1 MKSRLMLLVVVLG
14 LAVTLSAQTFRG
26 GIQGVVT
33 DSSGAAVASADVTVT
48 NEGTG
53 LTRTVQTSDAGEYAF
68 TELPIGSYSV
78 SASRSGF
85 QTQTVTG
92 ATVSVSA
99 VRRVDITLA
108 AGSVEQKVE
117 VTATLPLIQTTG
129 NTMGGTIQAQEFSEL
144 PVNGRDY
151 IKLIGLVSG
160 VAADPSAVTDSPGS
174 FGLFSIN
181 GNRGRS
187 NNYLLDGTDM
197 NDGYRNLPS
206 INEAGVFGTPAT
218 LLPVDAIAEMA
229 VLNTTEAEYGRNSG
243 AIVNIVTKSGTNDF
257 HGVAFYFGRADA
269 LDARNYFNQEPAPQS
284 TFRNDQFGGSIGG
297 PFIKDKT
304 FWFFAYE
311 GQRERVGI
319 PTPSVIPTQ
328 DQVNCFQTL
337 VGPIHRVSQN
347 ILDLGPWTQ
356 GAPLEQSGDGGAATA
371 DCVTNPATPLTA
383 TLDAAGSNDLH
394 SLIFKMDHN
403 FNSNKDLIT
412 GRYFFGNSDQSFPLG
427 LVGGSAVPGY
437 NTVTPTTVHVVS
449 LSWTHNFSE
458 RLLMEVRGGYNRF
471 FETFFPED
479 SDLDPA
485 SLGLNTV
492 TNPQDFGLPLI
503 RFSGAVSN
511 IGANLSV
518 PRGRVDTNSQ
528 VFANVSYNT
537 GKHNWKLGYEFRRT
551 FVNAFFDAGYRGRLT
566 FDDFDSFLNG
576 VTSGGGNRQ
585 ARGNSDRDT
594 FQNNHSFY
602 VQDNFRWTRK
612 LTMNLGL
619 RWDYNG
625 VIGEEKGRFSLL
637 DPTAGLVFVD
647 QLYPK
652 DYNNFGPRISFAY
665 DLGGDGKTVIRGGW
679 GIYYDAF
686 SQDFFVGQLPFN
698 TFNPGPA
705 YNPIGPDA
713 VLFGF
718 GDQVTGQGNLTLT
731 MAPCTAPDISVPGT
745 MQCAPPVFAA
755 ADFFDSDVF
764 TVDQELA
771 TPYIQN
777 YNLNLQQELGSHAAF
792 QVGYVGSAGRRL
804 FRYRDI
810 NQSLPNAG
818 GARPFDSGP
827 FAPSGGTFF
836 YVNQFEST
844 AASAYNA
851 LQTQLTIRNWHGF
864 NSKVN
869 YSWSHSIDNASDGQ
883 DYVANA
889 TQPDNSFNPSGER
902 ARSNFD
908 TRHRFTW
915 YFTYDLPKTDT
926 AKWLLSGWS
935 IDGVFSYSTGQPFHL
950 VFFDDYNGTGEFFP
964 RPDLVGDPFAGTSQ
978 PFNYLNLSA
987 FQVPCTLQNQDV
999 SDPPDG
1005 IIDPSDGSAA
1015 FCAPGSQHFGNHGR
1029 NSLVGPSFHN
1039 FDFSLSKAIEVS
1051 DRVRVNF
1058 RADFFNIF
1066 NHPNF
1071 TNPLLP
1077 DFAADGSFNGVDPVT
1092 GRGSGFL
1099 PLRATPDV
1107 GIGNPFLGG
1116 GGSRNIQL
1124 GVRVTF

>member
-1 MKSRLMLLVVVLG
+1 MKSRLMLLVVMLG

-33 DSSGAAVASADVTVT
+33 DSSGAAVSGAEVTVT

-53 LTRTVQTSDAGEYAF
+53 LSRTAQSADTGEYAF

-78 SASRSGF
+78 SASKSGF

-92 ATVSVSA
+92 ATVTVSA
-99 VRRVDITLA
+99 VRRVDLSLTP
-108 AGSVEQKVE
+108 GSVEQKIE

-129 NTMGGTIQAQEFSEL
+129 NSQGGTIQAQEFSEL

-229 VLNTTEAEYGRNSG
+229 VLNSVEAEYGRNSG
-243 AIVNIVTKSGTNDF
+243 AIVNIVTKSGTNAF
-257 HGVAFYFGRADA
+257 HGAAFYFGRSDA
-269 LDARNYFNQEPAPQS
+269 LDARNFFNQEPALQS
-284 TFRNDQFGGSIGG
+284 TFRNDQFGGSLGG
-297 PFIKDKT
+297 PIIKDKT

-328 DQVNCFQTL
+328 DQIDCFL
-337 VGPIHRVSQN
+337 FGGGMIHPIAQN
-347 ILDLGPWTQ
+347 ILNLGPWTQ
-356 GAPLEQSGDGGAATA
+356 GGPLPQSGDGGVVGINCA
-371 DCVTNPATPLTA
+371 NPATPLST
-383 TLDAAGSNDLH
+383 TLDAAGSNNLH

-412 GRYFFGNSDQSFPLG
+412 GRYFFGDSDQSFPLG

-437 NTVTPTTVHVVS
+437 NTVTPTTVNVVS
-449 LSWTHNFSE
+449 LSWTHTFNE
-458 RLLMEVRGGYNRF
+458 RLLMEVRAGYNRF

-528 VFANVSYNT
+528 IFTNLSYNT
-537 GKHNWKLGYEFRRT
+537 GRHNWKAGYEFRRT

-566 FDDFDSFLNG
+566 FDDFDSFLSG

-602 VQDNFRWTRK
+602 IQDNFRWTRK
-612 LTMNLGL
+612 LTLNLGL
-619 RWDYNG
+619 RWDYYG
-625 VIGEEKGRFSLL
+625 IIGEEKGRFSIL
-637 DPTAGLVFVD
+637 DPDPVSGGLVFVD
-647 QLYPK
+647 ELYPK
-652 DYNNFGPRISFAY
+652 DFNNFGPRVSFAY
-665 DLGGDGKTVIRGGW
+665 DFFGTGKTVIRGGW

-705 YNPIGPDA
+705 YNPIGADA
-713 VLFGF
+713 VLFNF
-718 GDQVTGQGNLTLT
+718 GPGNLALVAGPCA
-731 MAPCTAPDISVPGT
+731 APNIAVPGSA
-745 MQCAPPVFAA
+745 MCAPPVYAD

-777 YNLNLQQELGSHAAF
+777 YNLNIQQEIGGHAAL

-818 GARPFDSGP
+818 GARPFDLGP
-827 FAPSGGTFF
+827 LAPSGGTFF

-844 AASAYNA
+844 SSSNYNA
-851 LQTQLTIRNWHGF
+851 LQTQFTIRKWHGF
-864 NSKVN
+864 TSKVN
-869 YSWSHSIDNASDGQ
+869 WSWSHSIDNASDGQ

-902 ARSNFD
+902 ANSNFD
-908 TRHRFTW
+908 SRHRFTW
-915 YFTYDLPKTDT
+915 YFNYALPKTDT

-935 IDGVFSYSTGQPFHL
+935 VDGVFSYSTGQPFHL

-964 RPDLVGDPFAGTSQ
+964 RPDLVGDPFAGTSE

-987 FQVPCTLQNQDV
+987 FAVPCTLVDQDI
-999 SDPPDG
+999 DG
-1005 IIDPSDGSAA
+1005 DMVVDISDGSAA
-1015 FCAPGSQHFGNHGR
+1015 FCAPGSQHFGSLGR
-1029 NSLVGPSFHN
+1029 NALTGPGFRN
-1039 FDFSLSKAIEVS
+1039 FDFSLSKAFEVTE
-1051 DRVRVNF
+1051 RVKVNL
-1058 RADFFNIF
+1058 RADFFNLF

-1077 DFAADGSFNGVDPVT
+1077 DFAVDASFNGVDPVT

-1116 GGSRNIQL
+1116 GGPRNIQL